1 MQMNKKKQIDELR
14 SSLQAITGLNAVERL
29 VIKDDQGFDRTRRRS
44 EIKDEI
50 VAETSTK
57 KKSKSKLSFST
68 QELPP
73 EELARQ
79 YALDCLSRREY
90 GSQELLRK
98 MLLKDHE
105 QDVSEQVLS
114 ELIEE
119 DLLSDERFAEAMV
132 SHGAFK
138 GQGPRKIRHDLAKK
152 SLDTHFVNAAF
163 NLSPVDWFAL
173 AKEVRL
179 KKYGAENPKEW
190 KDKAKQMRFLQTRG
204 FDTEQINASF
214 GD

>member
-1 MQMNKKKQIDELR
+1 MNKKKQIDELR

>member
-14 SSLQAITGLNAVERL
+14 SSLQAITGMNAVERL
-29 VIKDDQGFDRTRRRS
+29 VIKDDQGFERTRRRS

-50 VAETSTK
+50 VAETSVK

-98 MLLKDHE
+98 MLMKDHE
-105 QDVSEQVLS
+105 QGISEQVLS

-152 SLDTHFVNAAF
+152 SLGTHFVNAAF
-163 NLSPVDWFAL
+163 NQSPVDWFAL

-214 GD
+214 NK

>member
-1 MQMNKKKQIDELR
+1 MNKKKQIDELR
-14 SSLQAITGLNAVERL
+14 SSLQAITGLNAVEQL
-29 VIKDDQGFDRTRRRS
+29 VIKDDQGFERTRRRS

-50 VAETSTK
+50 TAETSTK
-57 KKSKSKLSFST
+57 KKSKSRLSFST

-98 MLLKDHE
+98 MLLKDHD

-163 NLSPVDWFAL
+163 NSSTVDWFAL
-173 AKEVRL
+173 CKEVRL

-214 GD
+214 KQS